1 MSTKLRIE
9 MATQPSSA
17 KNQVGPFVAGSTL
30 SDLMGLAEIENIG
43 LRLVNAQEQLRDPMR
58 QRYQDLRGA
67 AKEYFCEDDQSA
79 ALLLQKTGDSE
90 YIPDFVQYVYC
101 WLIEDRLGGLILSG
115 VSTDVG
121 NHEQIDLQESAFW
134 DQSAEIAQALSN
146 KYTQSPAA
154 LANYFNFT
162 VFPGLPRAPGIDPQG
177 VFSAFPRLVK
187 SEDGHEPAAS
197 IATYY
202 WGPAV
207 LLPSDREI
215 GAEVAAS
222 AAHTSEAARRICC
235 NDHWIVVCSHS
246 VERYVRTIESLHVYT
261 KLIYISRQVMDE
273 VGRKLIAQRGAQVE
287 AEARAEI
294 DRFKESR
301 FKSEE
306 EKQARISKLS
316 QIL

>member
-1 MSTKLRIE
+1 
-9 MATQPSSA
+9 MANQPSSV
-17 KNQVGPFVAGSTL
+17 KNQVGPFVAGSTM
-30 SDLMGLAEIENIG
+30 SDLIALARIENFG
-43 LRLVNAQEQLRDPMR
+43 LRVVNAPEQLRDPVR
-58 QRYQDLRGA
+58 QRYQDLKGA
-67 AKEYFCEDDQSA
+67 AREYFCDDDQSA
-79 ALLLQKTGDSE
+79 SLLLQKTGDSE
-90 YIPDFVQYVYC
+90 YIPDFIQYVYC
-101 WLIEDRLGGLILSG
+101 WLVEDRLCGLILSG

-121 NHEQIDLQESAFW
+121 NHEQIDGQESAFW
-134 DQSAEIAQALSN
+134 DQSAEIAQALSS

-154 LANYFNFT
+154 LVNYFNFT
-162 VFPGLPRAPGIDPQG
+162 VYPGLPRVPGIDPQG

-187 SEDGHEPAAS
+187 SEDGHEPPAR
-197 IATYY
+197 IETHY

-215 GAEVAAS
+215 GAEVATT

-235 NDHWIVVCSHS
+235 NEQWIVVCLHA

-261 KLIYISRQVMDE
+261 KLIYISREVMDE
-273 VGRKLIAQRGAQVE
+273 LGRKLIAQRGAQVE

-294 DRFKESR
+294 ERFKQSR